1 MRIRLTTLTGCL
13 MVGGASAAIALAPL
27 ASAEPSA
34 PSEPR
39 LLPQCEVT
47 GGSSVEGGQ
56 TTECATEGNVQ
67 IDSTP
72 PQPGYGMFPWDDDFF
87 VL

>member
-1 MRIRLTTLTGCL
+1 MKHRLSTLAGL
-13 MVGGASAAIALAPL
+13 LAMGGAAAAIAAAPL
-27 ASAEPSA
+27 AAADEPVDNHQ
-34 PSEPR
+34 P
-39 LLPQCEVT
+39 LLPKCVVT

-72 PQPGYGMFPWDDDFF
+72 PQPGYGMFPWDDEFF

>member
-1 MRIRLTTLTGCL
+1 MKARLSAVAASLIA
-13 MVGGASAAIALAPL
+13 GGVSLAIAAAPGALAQPQ
-27 ASAEPSA
+27 EDNHNNP
-34 PSEPR
+34 

-47 GGSSVEGGQ
+47 GGSSVTGGQ

-72 PQPGYGMFPWDDDFF
+72 PVYGMFPWDDEFWT
-87 VL
+87 L

>member
-1 MRIRLTTLTGCL
+1 MTFRFTTLVGCL
-13 MVGGASAAIALAPL
+13 LAGGASAAIAMAPL
-27 ASAEPSA
+27 AAAEPVDPKA
-34 PSEPR
+34 PH

-56 TTECATEGNVQ
+56 TTECATEGNVE

-72 PQPGYGMFPWDDDFF
+72 PQPGYGMFPWDDEYFI
-87 VL
+87 L

>member
-1 MRIRLTTLTGCL
+1 MKSRLTGWL
-13 MVGGASAAIALAPL
+13 MAGGASATIAMAPL
-27 ASAEPSA
+27 ASAEPN
-34 PSEPR
+34 EPH

-56 TTECATEGNVQ
+56 TTDCESPGNVQ

-72 PQPGYGMFPWDDDFF
+72 PEPGYGMFPWDDDFF
-87 VL
+87 AL

>member
-1 MRIRLTTLTGCL
+1 MKFRVTTLAGGL
-13 MVGGASAAIALAPL
+13 LVGGAAAAIAMAPL
-27 ASAEPSA
+27 ASAEPS
-34 PSEPR
+34 EPH
-39 LLPQCEVT
+39 LLPQCQVT

-87 VL
+87 AL

>member
-1 MRIRLTTLTGCL
+1 MKSRLTTLAGCL
-13 MVGGASAAIALAPL
+13 LAGGAAAAVALAPL
-27 ASAEPSA
+27 AAAEPSA

-56 TTECATEGNVQ
+56 TTECASEGNVQ

-72 PQPGYGMFPWDDDFF
+72 PQPSYGMFPWDDEFF